1 MFQLEFRIFVV
12 RVCETAFIADKG
24 RHPFAYFIFHRVW
37 ILVVIVYLLQN
48 LRTKNYTSNFE
59 NISYFF
65 AAKSNVPLAQI
76 NNNSHQFKGLPPSS
90 FFKIYFSGI
99 E

>member
-37 ILVVIVYLLQN
+37 ILAVTVYLLQN
-48 LRTKNYTSNFE
+48 LRKKNYTSNFE

-76 NNNSHQFKGLPPSS
+76 NNNSHQFKRLPSLVL
-90 FFKIYFSGI
+90 FQNLF
-99 E
+99 